1 MLFGPSGILDV
12 IYESDVALPLPCSF
26 RRLHPLSLV
35 GMKTFSPLCLAWL
48 LPTSVLAVAPF
59 QGALNGFP
67 VNPYDP
73 FCAMSCLRSLYDLT
87 LSCSSMGDTVGM
99 MTMVTTSAC
108 WAENTPY
115 LTSLAWCIHTRCAEY
130 NIANSKFEY
139 FWETE
144 STGQSNAG
152 QIGVPA
158 KWSYSE
164 ALANIPNPPTIQ
176 LTPTDKWLNNTS
188 LVSPL
193 VYQEQWNVL
202 TAVQRETVLEN
213 TYG

>member
-1 MLFGPSGILDV
+1 MGLASLASIKSV
-12 IYESDVALPLPCSF
+12 
-26 RRLHPLSLV
+26 RRLHPLSSV
-35 GMKTFSPLCLAWL
+35 GMKTFSRLGSAWL
-48 LPTSVLAVAPF
+48 LATSVLAATPF
-59 QGALNGFP
+59 EGVLNGFP

-73 FCAMSCLRSLYDLT
+73 FCAMSCLRSLYSLS

-115 LTSLAWCIHTRCAEY
+115 LTSLAWCMHTRCAEY
-130 NIANSKFEY
+130 NIPMSKFEY
-139 FWETE
+139 FWETQ
-144 STGQSNAG
+144 STGQSSAG
-152 QIGVPA
+152 EIGVPA

-164 ALANIPNPPTIQ
+164 TLANISSPPTIQ
-176 LTPTDKWLNNTS
+176 LTPMDKWLNNTS

-193 VYQEQWNVL
+193 VYQEQWNIL
-202 TAVQRETVLEN
+202 TSVQRETVLEN

>member
-1 MLFGPSGILDV
+1 MKVSLFLWS
-12 IYESDVALPLPCSF
+12 
-26 RRLHPLSLV
+26 
-35 GMKTFSPLCLAWL
+35 AWL
-48 LPTSVLAVAPF
+48 LLHTSVLASVPF

-73 FCAMSCLRSLYDLT
+73 FCAMSCLRSLYGLT

-99 MTMVTTSAC
+99 MDMVTTSAC

-115 LTSLAWCIHTRCAEY
+115 LTSLAWCMHTKCADR
-130 NIANSKFEY
+130 NVLNSKLEY
-139 FWETE
+139 FWENQA
-144 STGQSNAG
+144 TGQSNAG

-164 ALANIPNPPTIQ
+164 ALANIPSPPTIEI
-176 LTPTDKWLNNTS
+176 TPEDMVLNDTS

-193 VYQEQWNVL
+193 VYQEQWNIL
-202 TAVQRETVLEN
+202 TGVQRETVQEN
-213 TYG
+213 AYG